1 MTAKKSQ
8 KGEHNIKKNKIKKC
22 LTNKKRNSIIQ
33 HDDFGKKEVEK
44 KVWILEN
51 WTVEKEHTTQV
62 YSKIKFSGFW
72 KKPKSENS
80 DRMYCK
86 RRV

>member
-22 LTNKKRNSIIQ
+22 LTNKERNSIIQ

-44 KVWILEN
+44 RYGSLKTEQLKKN
-51 WTVEKEHTTQV
+51 TQ
-62 YSKIKFSGFW
+62 
-72 KKPKSENS
+72 PKSIQ
-80 DRMYCK
+80 K
-86 RRV
+86 